1 MTTVRTVRRLLVL
14 VLALL
19 VPAVLAPAALATKP
33 AAALV
38 TLTAPADGTS
48 TLVGGVTV
56 SGKASVPTGGSLVL
70 TVDEVDAGG
79 AVAVARNGTWSTH
92 LYVGRVGQHEICA
105 QVRTSAG
112 TLATDCV
119 TWTMLPDPSQFSLDQ
134 PYEGYFSYDT
144 VRATGRCQP
153 GASVRL
159 VLDGGAPLVVAC
171 DPEGYGWDHV
181 YTGLA
186 VGEHT
191 LEASLLGLDGSPI
204 ATQAVTWAV
213 SALPQAGVEIT
224 SPEDGSSAVGR
235 QVTFT
240 GTVTN
245 SGEYLRFTLDGN
257 DYTSTYLGS
266 TLGTVPFE
274 TVVGLPYGTHEV
286 CAVVTGYYEGTTAS
300 DCITYTVL
308 VEPESF
314 WLRTPQEGG
323 VTNGPVVPFA
333 GDCTAG
339 SDISAMLDDGSSGT
353 AVCTEFGSF
362 YLEVAGVADGPHTA
376 TVTNSFDGT
385 TITTATLS
393 FTVDSTRPAPPIVT
407 SPAPGPTIS
416 TVPVYITGTAEPL
429 STVTLLLPD
438 GRAYTSTYAQEDGTW
453 GLSVDRDWFEA
464 AGVLTGKRA
473 SVTMTFTTTDR
484 LDRVSD
490 PVSVTYSTR
499 LS

>member
-1 MTTVRTVRRLLVL
+1 MTTASTVRRVLVL
-14 VLALL
+14 VMALL
-19 VPAVLAPAALATKP
+19 APTVLAPTALAAKP
-33 AAALV
+33 AAASV
-38 TLTAPADGTS
+38 TVTSPADGAS

-56 SGKASVPTGGSLVL
+56 SGKASVPAGGSLVL
-70 TVDEVDAGG
+70 TVDGTAFG
-79 AVAVARNGTWSTH
+79 AVAVARNGTWST
-92 LYVGRVGQHEICA
+92 YVYIGRVGQHEICA
-105 QVRTSAG
+105 QVRSTTG
-112 TLATDCV
+112 TPATDCV
-119 TWTMLPDPSQFSLDQ
+119 TWTMLPDPTQFSLDQ

-144 VRATGRCQP
+144 VRATGRCQA

-159 VLDGGAPLVVAC
+159 VLDGGEPLVVTC
-171 DPEGYGWDHV
+171 DPDGYGWDHV
-181 YTGLA
+181 YSGLA

-191 LEASLLGLDGSPI
+191 LEASLLGLDGSAI
-204 ATQAVTWAV
+204 ATQSVSWSV

-235 QVTFT
+235 QVLFT

-257 DYTSTYLGS
+257 DYTSTYIGR

-286 CAVVTGYYEGTTAS
+286 CAVLTGYYEGTTAS

-314 WLRTPQEGG
+314 SLGTPAEGG
-323 VTNGPVVPFA
+323 VADGPSVPFA

-339 SDISAMLDDGSSGT
+339 SDISVALDDGSSGT
-353 AVCTEFGSF
+353 ARCDEFGSF
-362 YLEVAGVADGPHTA
+362 YLEVAGVADGTHTA
-376 TVTNSFDGT
+376 SVTNSFDGT
-385 TITTATLS
+385 TITTVTVG
-393 FTVDSTRPAPPIVT
+393 FTVDSTAPEPPVVT
-407 SPAPGPTIS
+407 SPAAGATIS
-416 TVPVYITGTAEPL
+416 TVPVYVTGTAEPL

-438 GRAYTSTYAQEDGTW
+438 GRGYTSTYAQEDGTW
-453 GLSVDRDWFEA
+453 GLSVYRDWFEA

-473 SVTMTFTTTDR
+473 SVTMAFTTTDR

-499 LS
+499 LR

>member
-14 VLALL
+14 VLAFL
-19 VPAVLAPAALATKP
+19 VPAVLAPVALATKP
-33 AAALV
+33 AAASV
-38 TLTAPADGTS
+38 TITAPADGTS

-70 TVDEVDAGG
+70 TVDGADAGG
-79 AVAVARNGTWSTH
+79 AVAVARNGTWSTS
-92 LYVGRVGQHEICA
+92 LYVGPVGQHEICA

-171 DPEGYGWDHV
+171 DVEGYGWDHV

-204 ATQAVTWAV
+204 ATQAVIWAV

-235 QVTFT
+235 QVLFT

-257 DYTSTYLGS
+257 DYTSTYLGR

-274 TVVGLPYGTHEV
+274 TVVGMPYGTHEV

-314 WLRTPQEGG
+314 WLRTPEEGG
-323 VTNGPVVPFA
+323 VTNGPVVPFT

-339 SDISAMLDDGSSGT
+339 SDIGAMLDDGSSGT
-353 AVCTEFGSF
+353 ALCNEFGSF

-385 TITTATLS
+385 TITTADGRRQNFRSSSRAERARPVPGSQQHWLARPSQFFPLARS
-393 FTVDSTRPAPPIVT
+393 FGRHYQRRFQPIVF
-407 SPAPGPTIS
+407 GPRS
-416 TVPVYITGTAEPL
+416 DADE
-429 STVTLLLPD
+429 
-438 GRAYTSTYAQEDGTW
+438 
-453 GLSVDRDWFEA
+453 
-464 AGVLTGKRA
+464 A
-473 SVTMTFTTTDR
+473 SVACVYADSSAVQCCGR
-484 LDRVSD
+484 
-490 PVSVTYSTR
+490 
-499 LS
+499 